1 MSPVGAN
8 AFLALWNSVERE
20 GVAAEYEVWHT
31 HEHVPERVGSPG
43 FVEAVRYRSVGDATR
58 FFTCYWLRSLAALS
72 SAEYR
77 ELVAHPTPWSRRMRA
92 ELGHFVRLPCA
103 LSGSVGLSS
112 ARYLA
117 ALHLRERGEGAETGL
132 QAFLARQLEQAGL
145 VSAQWGRCHPADDF
159 PIANQASRAD
169 APSHVVLLQHSEL
182 PALRECVQDLMREL
196 APWVEPLAEPD
207 VFECLTQVRQ
217 SALKAPLTRRQ
228 PARADLFDRFHP
240 GDTA

>member
-1 MSPVGAN
+1 MNPVGAT
-8 AFLALWNSVERE
+8 AFLALWNSAERA

-43 FVEAVRYRSVGDATR
+43 FVEALRYRSVGDATR
-58 FFTCYWLRSLAALS
+58 FFTCYWLRSLDALG
-72 SAEYR
+72 SAGY
-77 ELVAHPTPWSRRMRA
+77 LGVVAHPTPWSRRMRA
-92 ELGHFVRLPCA
+92 ELGHFVRMPCT

-117 ALHLRERGEGAETGL
+117 ALHLGELTGGAEAGIEAL
-132 QAFLARQLEQAGL
+132 LSRELAQAGL
-145 VSAQWGRCHPADDF
+145 VSAQWGRSHPADDF
-159 PIANQASRAD
+159 PIANQTPGAD

-182 PALRECVQDLMREL
+182 QALRDRVQDLLRAIALL
-196 APWVEPLAEPD
+196 ARPLAEPD

-228 PARADLFDRFHP
+228 PARADLFERFHP
-240 GDTA
+240 GDKA

>member
-1 MSPVGAN
+1 MNPVGAT
-8 AFLALWNSVERE
+8 AFLALWNSAERA
-20 GVAAEYEVWHT
+20 GVATEYEVWHT

-43 FVEAVRYRSVGDATR
+43 FVEAVRYRSVRDATR
-58 FFTCYWLRSLAALS
+58 FFTCYWLRSLDALA

-77 ELVAHPTPWSRRMRA
+77 ELVSHPTPWSRRMRP
-92 ELGHFVRLPCA
+92 ELGHFVRMPCA

-117 ALHLRERGEGAETGL
+117 ALHLGERAEGAEAAIAAL
-132 QAFLARQLEQAGL
+132 LAQQVNEAGL

-159 PIANQASRAD
+159 PIANQAAGAD

-182 PALRECVQDLMREL
+182 PLLRERVQEL
-196 APWVEPLAEPD
+196 LRAITPLARPLAEPD

-228 PARADLFDRFHP
+228 PARADLFERFHP
-240 GDTA
+240 GDHA

>member
-1 MSPVGAN
+1 MNPVGAA
-8 AFLALWNSVERE
+8 AFLALWNSAERE
-20 GVAAEYEVWHT
+20 GVATEYEVWHT

-58 FFTCYWLRSLAALS
+58 FFTCYWLRSLEALG

-77 ELVAHPTPWSRRMRA
+77 ELVAHPTPWSSRMRA
-92 ELGHFVRLPCA
+92 ELGHFVRMPCT

-117 ALHLRERGEGAETGL
+117 ALHLGEHDSQAEAGIETLLG
-132 QAFLARQLEQAGL
+132 QQVNEAGL
-145 VSAQWGRCHPADDF
+145 VSAQWGRCQPADDF
-159 PIANQASRAD
+159 PIANQTPGAD

-182 PALRECVQDLMREL
+182 PALRERVQDLLRAIAPL
-196 APWVEPLAEPD
+196 ARPLAEPD

-228 PARADLFDRFHP
+228 PARADLFERFHP
-240 GDTA
+240 GDHA